1 MSSSDSAMK
10 VRNTPLPASWLKNAA
25 LPEAGPFPPP
35 PSPCGAAAL
44 RPIPISSGKSAATS
58 SSSWLRRRKKVTL
71 SSLVKNLRFARTGP
85 AASGS
90 PTLLVG
96 STDVRPALVSS
107 TFDIEAL
114 PGQADEKVLQ
124 AGGLHGQSADGD
136 ARVHQFGG
144 DALRLKVAQLGGDR
158 VIHRDRIGQ
167 AQLLHD
173 LGRRGQVGGAD
184 RDPGRGGATQRGQL
198 AL

>member
-1 MSSSDSAMK
+1 TRMSSSDSAMK

-25 LPEAGPFPPP
+25 LPELGPFPPP
-35 PSPCGAAAL
+35 PCGAPAL

-85 AASGS
+85 ADSGS

-96 STDVRPALVSS
+96 STDVRPALGSS

-136 ARVHQFGG
+136 AGVHQFGG
-144 DALRLKVAQLGGDR
+144 DALRLDGAQLGR
-158 VIHRDRIGQ
+158 
-167 AQLLHD
+167 
-173 LGRRGQVGGAD
+173 
-184 RDPGRGGATQRGQL
+184 
-198 AL
+198 